1 MSIGPSA
8 GVHGGMGDLTWRGSG
23 RSNAARQGYALSG
36 AGSGSSLPYASGGG
50 GGGTSAS
57 GNSQQLS
64 SLLKSFSDAASKES
78 SAAPSINFS
87 NPSSVNAST
96 AVNPL
101 EQEAADK
108 WRGYESSLA
117 DGTNAEITREL
128 QRARDELSV
137 GLEAEGAAA
146 VGRGA
151 DAGFFKSRRLEA
163 GKRDIHNLQG
173 RLADVALGR
182 RAEALSGFTG
192 AAGQAAGGQRQL
204 HLGEQ
209 AARLGEQR
217 LLLDQAET
225 QARLREAP
233 YDRLLRTMQTYSSI
247 LGNSGA
253 SILGY

>member
-1 MSIGPSA
+1 MAIGPSA
-8 GVHGGMGDLTWRGSG
+8 AFGGGRAGDLSRPRYTES
-23 RSNAARQGYALSG
+23 
-36 AGSGSSLPYASGGG
+36 AGSQGAALAGGG
-50 GGGTSAS
+50 GAPRAS
-57 GNSQQLS
+57 SGSGANPQLS
-64 SLLKSFSDAASKES
+64 SLLQSFSNEASKAS
-78 SAAPSINFS
+78 SAVPSIDLS
-87 NPSSVNAST
+87 KPSSVSANT

-108 WRGYESSLA
+108 WRGYESGLA
-117 DGTNAEITREL
+117 DGTNKEITREL
-128 QRARDELSV
+128 QRARDDLSA

-146 VGRGA
+146 IGRGA
-151 DAGFFKSRRLEA
+151 DAGFFKTRRMEA

-217 LLLDQAET
+217 LLLDQADT

-233 YDRLLRTMQTYSSI
+233 YDRLLKTMSTYSSI